1 LENDEKR
8 KKQLEN
14 LAFGINSAIIFQDNK
29 NVLILDKDQF
39 DIPET
44 FSQTSWDELKEKLW
58 TARTDFDVMEEKIRR
73 NFKLGRNISKRD
85 KLRKIFN
92 SILKEQDA
100 EFES

>member
-1 LENDEKR
+1 MPGFFPFFLDCYKLEKDEKR

-44 FSQTSWDELKEKLW
+44 FSQTSWDEFKKTMDSSNRFRRYGSKNKKKL
-58 TARTDFDVMEEKIRR
+58 
-73 NFKLGRNISKRD
+73 
-85 KLRKIFN
+85 
-92 SILKEQDA
+92 
-100 EFES
+100 